1 MKRTSK
7 TFTICLMATY
17 TLIVTFLAIVGYY
30 VYDGLKTEKMLD
42 DEFSKIEYIINRDG
56 ISNNTLDIMLNN

>member
-30 VYDGLKTEKMLD
+30 VYDGLKTEKMLFSD
-42 DEFSKIEYIINRDG
+42 DATKCVYTCATVVFF
-56 ISNNTLDIMLNN
+56 T

>member
-7 TFTICLMATY
+7 TFTICLMITY

-30 VYDGLKTEKMLD
+30 VYDGLKTEKILD
-42 DEFSKIEYIINRDG
+42 DEFSKIEYIINP
-56 ISNNTLDIMLNN
+56 SHSVQHLPEEQP